1 MAMKF
6 DPFRELD
13 RMAGALLD
21 PRQRLRLMP
30 IDLYREGDHYILNAD
45 LPGIDPGS
53 VDVDVDGQLLT
64 IRAERT
70 IHVPEGATWLNRER
84 ESGTFLRQ
92 LNLGQGIN
100 IEGISAK
107 YENGVLSVFIPVSER
122 AKPRK
127 IEVSSSYTGD
137 SNVISG
143 ESETVSST
151 IGSGTSSGSASSS
164 GSGGSGSGSGSGM
177 GGSGSGSGSGMGSSG
192 SGSGSGMGSS
202 GSGSGSGMGGS
213 GSGSGSGGFGS
224 GSSGGSGSGGM
235 DSSGSG
241 SGSSGS

>member
-1 MAMKF
+1 MAMKL

-30 IDLYREGDHYILNAD
+30 IDLYREGDHYIMNAD

-70 IHVPEGATWLNRER
+70 IHATEGVTWLTRER

-92 LNLGQGIN
+92 LNLGQGID
-100 IEGISAK
+100 IDGISAK

-122 AKPRK
+122 SKPRK
-127 IEVSSSYTGD
+127 IEVAAAYKDGNT
-137 SNVISG
+137 ISG
-143 ESETVSST
+143 QSTSEPASV
-151 IGSGTSSGSASSS
+151 SSGSGSGSGQGSGSFSQTSGGSGSSGGMGSGGS
-164 GSGGSGSGSGSGM
+164 GSGGSGSG
-177 GGSGSGSGSGMGSSG
+177 GMGSSG
-192 SGSGSGMGSS
+192 SGSGGQSSSAGPTSS
-202 GSGSGSGMGGS
+202 GDQGAGI
-213 GSGSGSGGFGS
+213 
-224 GSSGGSGSGGM
+224 
-235 DSSGSG
+235 
-241 SGSSGS
+241 

>member
-70 IHVPEGATWLNRER
+70 INVPDGATWLNRER

-92 LNLGQGIN
+92 LNLGQGID
-100 IEGISAK
+100 IENISAR
-107 YENGVLSVFIPVSER
+107 YENGVLSVHIPVSER
-122 AKPRK
+122 AKPRR
-127 IEVSSSYTGD
+127 IEVSASYKDGQT
-137 SNVISG
+137 ISG
-143 ESETVSST
+143 EATSEPASVSS
-151 IGSGTSSGSASSS
+151 SSSGSMGSGSGS
-164 GSGGSGSGSGSGM
+164 GGSGSMGSGGSGSGSGSG
-177 GGSGSGSGSGMGSSG
+177 GSGSMG
-192 SGSGSGMGSS
+192 
-202 GSGSGSGMGGS
+202 
-213 GSGSGSGGFGS
+213 
-224 GSSGGSGSGGM
+224 SGGSGSGGHG
-235 DSSGSG
+235 SAGTPGSG
-241 SGSSGS
+241 S

>member
-13 RMAGALLD
+13 RVAGALLD

-70 IHVPEGATWLNRER
+70 IHATEGVNWLTRER
-84 ESGTFLRQ
+84 ESGSFLRQ
-92 LNLGQGIN
+92 LNLGQGID
-100 IEGISAK
+100 IDAISAK

-122 AKPRK
+122 SKPRK
-127 IEVSSSYTGD
+127 IEVAAAYKGGD
-137 SNVISG
+137 TISG
-143 ESETVSST
+143 QSTSEPASVSS
-151 IGSGTSSGSASSS
+151 SSGSDAGS
-164 GSGGSGSGSGSGM
+164 GGSFSQTSGGSGSAGS
-177 GGSGSGSGSGMGSSG
+177 GSSG
-192 SGSGSGMGSS
+192 SGSP
-202 GSGSGSGMGGS
+202 
-213 GSGSGSGGFGS
+213 GSGGQS
-224 GSSGGSGSGGM
+224 SSGDQGAGI
-235 DSSGSG
+235 
-241 SGSSGS
+241 

>member
-1 MAMKF
+1 MKF

-13 RMAGALLD
+13 RVAGALLD

-70 IHVPEGATWLNRER
+70 IHTTEGVNWLTRER

-92 LNLGQGIN
+92 LNLGQGVDID
-100 IEGISAK
+100 GISAK
-107 YENGVLSVFIPVSER
+107 YENGVLSVFIPVSAR

-127 IEVSSSYTGD
+127 IEVTASYKDDQT
-137 SNVISG
+137 ISG
-143 ESETVSST
+143 E
-151 IGSGTSSGSASSS
+151 ASSS
-164 GSGGSGSGSGSGM
+164 QSV
-177 GGSGSGSGSGMGSSG
+177 SSG
-192 SGSGSGMGSS
+192 VS
-202 GSGSGSGMGGS
+202 
-213 GSGSGSGGFGS
+213 
-224 GSSGGSGSGGM
+224 
-235 DSSGSG
+235 SG
-241 SGSSGS
+241 SGSSGSGSSGSESSSGSSGPSASSGSSGSPSGDQGSGI

>member
-13 RMAGALLD
+13 RVAGALLD

-70 IHVPEGATWLNRER
+70 IHTTEGVNWLTRER
-84 ESGTFLRQ
+84 ESGSFLRQ
-92 LNLGQGIN
+92 LNLGQGID
-100 IEGISAK
+100 IDAISAK

-122 AKPRK
+122 SKPRK
-127 IEVSSSYTGD
+127 IEVAAAYKGGDTISGQSSSEPA
-137 SNVISG
+137 S
-143 ESETVSST
+143 VSSSSGAGSSSGGSFSQT
-151 IGSGTSSGSASSS
+151 SGGSGSSGGMGGSGSGGMGSGGM
-164 GSGGSGSGSGSGM
+164 GSGGSGSGHSSSAGPS
-177 GGSGSGSGSGMGSSG
+177 SSG
-192 SGSGSGMGSS
+192 DQGAGI
-202 GSGSGSGMGGS
+202 
-213 GSGSGSGGFGS
+213 
-224 GSSGGSGSGGM
+224 
-235 DSSGSG
+235 
-241 SGSSGS
+241 

>member
-30 IDLYREGDHYILNAD
+30 IDLYRQGDHYILNAD

-70 IHVPEGATWLNRER
+70 INVPDGATWLTRER

-92 LNLGQGIN
+92 LNLGQGIDIDN
-100 IEGISAK
+100 ISAR
-107 YENGVLSVFIPVSER
+107 YENGVLSVHIPVSER

-127 IEVSSSYTGD
+127 IEVSASYKDGQ
-137 SNVISG
+137 
-143 ESETVSST
+143 T
-151 IGSGTSSGSASSS
+151 ISGSATSEPASVSSSSSS
-164 GSGGSGSGSGSGM
+164 GSGM
-177 GGSGSGSGSGMGSSG
+177 
-192 SGSGSGMGSS
+192 
-202 GSGSGSGMGGS
+202 
-213 GSGSGSGGFGS
+213 
-224 GSSGGSGSGGM
+224 SSGGSGSMGGG
-235 DSSGSG
+235 SEGGSG
-241 SGSSGS
+241 SAGTPGSGS